1 MPAQKVTPI
10 EFFQLL
16 FLFFELYL
24 NNLLII
30 AHMYLLSIHIEQIF
44 LQNYTIIHLLSIQT
58 LLHQVIQS

>member
-24 NNLLII
+24 RQ
-30 AHMYLLSIHIEQIF
+30 SIFISVSPSRNGSMTFSTLGSREIWSLKF
-44 LQNYTIIHLLSIQT
+44 LMPIVCWSW
-58 LLHQVIQS
+58 S

>member
-24 NNLLII
+24 RQ
-30 AHMYLLSIHIEQIF
+30 SIFISVSPSRNGSMTF
-44 LQNYTIIHLLSIQT
+44 ST
-58 LLHQVIQS
+58 LG